1 MTDCTIDALPP
12 IADIFSSFPFE
23 DLNSKTSDS
32 VSVSLLTLKQ
42 HKTSVPLLEVSFFT
56 VVLFGVCVCVCVCVT
71 LPNYMSE
78 SLHSIILRSK
88 SNSCRHIDKDEQHF
102 EANKYTTL
110 KVL

>member
-1 MTDCTIDALPP
+1 MTDCTIDALPL

-42 HKTSVPLLEVSFFT
+42 HKTGVPLLEVSFFR
-56 VVLFGVCVCVCVCVT
+56 VVLFGVCVCVT

-88 SNSCRHIDKDEQHF
+88 SNSCRYIDKDEQHF
-102 EANKYTTL
+102 EANKYITL